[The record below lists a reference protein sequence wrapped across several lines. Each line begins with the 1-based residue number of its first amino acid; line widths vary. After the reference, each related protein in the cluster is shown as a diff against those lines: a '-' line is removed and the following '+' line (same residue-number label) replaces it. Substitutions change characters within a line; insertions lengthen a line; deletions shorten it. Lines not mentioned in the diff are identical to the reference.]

1 MYMLD
6 PVYLWNLLVGKI
18 LLAVGNGH
26 WALPKNFTPPP
37 NSPIRGIST

>member
-6 PVYLWNLLVGKI
+6 PDPVYLWI

-26 WALPKNFTPPP
+26 WALPKTFTPPP
-37 NSPIRGIST
+37 YFPIREIST